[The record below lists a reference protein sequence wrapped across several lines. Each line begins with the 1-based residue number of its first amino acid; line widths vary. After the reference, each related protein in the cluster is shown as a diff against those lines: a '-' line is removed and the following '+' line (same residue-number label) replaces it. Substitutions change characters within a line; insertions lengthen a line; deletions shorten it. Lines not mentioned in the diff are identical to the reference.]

1 MRNNNSKFIIN
12 TISIQQS
19 NLQLRKN
26 LNIKSKEMALTLLKR
41 SIILFFLLFF
51 IIHNAVGQNI
61 RKSVLERKYY
71 LNLLILKTK
80 LLADSIYNIDKFNS
94 IEEIDKLK
102 IDSSSHYSYIQP
114 DSKSCD
120 QLICS
125 EFNLPH
131 VIKPLGWTSDYEKIF
146 TKEQINELDSII
158 ADFEKQSSNEI
169 AIISIDSS
177 WTTIEKFDNLTISI
191 GEFWGV
197 GKKDINNGIVIGISK
212 GLRKIRISNGYG
224 IEEKLTDEET
234 KKIINDIIIPYF
246 KKGMYFEGIK
256 KGLSSIMQEIR

>member
-1 MRNNNSKFIIN
+1 
-12 TISIQQS
+12 
-19 NLQLRKN
+19 
-26 LNIKSKEMALTLLKR
+26 
-41 SIILFFLLFF
+41 
-51 IIHNAVGQNI
+51 
-61 RKSVLERKYY
+61 
-71 LNLLILKTK
+71 
-80 LLADSIYNIDKFNS
+80 
-94 IEEIDKLK
+94 
-102 IDSSSHYSYIQP
+102 
-114 DSKSCD
+114 
-120 QLICS
+120 
-125 EFNLPH
+125 
-131 VIKPLGWTSDYEKIF
+131 LGWTSDYEKIF

-212 GLRKIRISNGYG
+212 GLRKIRISIGYG

-246 KKGMYFEGIK
+246 KKGMYFEGTK